1 MALFASAILCNA
13 HAQTK
18 EVWPSKPVRFVVPF
32 TAGGS
37 IDVLARLVG
46 RHLETRLNQP
56 IVVENRAGAG
66 GTVGTD
72 LVARAPADGYTLLF
86 TAQGPLVLNPFLMK
100 RLLEKKHYQVSVFTD
115 ASEAL
120 GVFCHDPAQFD
131 LVISDYNMPG
141 MSGLDFARAVKARS
155 PRTPVA
161 ITSGHLHDSL
171 RAEAP
176 AAGVNELIY
185 KPDTVEEL
193 FAAVDRLAT
202 AVVRTSPP

>member
-1 MALFASAILCNA
+1 MPAEGPHILYLDDDELI
-13 HAQTK
+13 T
-18 EVWPSKPVRFVVPF
+18 
-32 TAGGS
+32 
-37 IDVLARLVG
+37 
-46 RHLETRLNQP
+46 
-56 IVVENRAGAG
+56 
-66 GTVGTD
+66 
-72 LVARAPADGYTLLF
+72 
-86 TAQGPLVLNPFLMK
+86 FLMK
-100 RLLEKKHYQVSVFTD
+100 RLLEKKHYRVSVFVD

-120 GVFCHDPAQFD
+120 SAFCRDPAQFD

-155 PRTPVA
+155 KHTPVA

-202 AVVRTSPP
+202 AVVRKNT